1 MKKIQAAAMLPLF
14 ALASCGTATQTPVE
28 EVTMDGNLEVTD
40 ETTTDVEV
48 NVETEEV
55 PMNEEVSMVE
65 TTVESDVQT
74 IEINAPYALPNGQQV
89 SFTATLKVLNGFV
102 VEVSGLEDKMWTQ
115 ISFAEAF
122 PNAIL
127 GKELKGL
134 QIDAI
139 SGASLTTMAVNQFL
153 NTVNQ

>member
-14 ALASCGTATQTPVE
+14 ALASCGTPTQTPVE
-28 EVTMDGNLEVTD
+28 EVSVDTTGLEVLD

-74 IEINAPYALPNGQQV
+74 IEIVAPYTWPNGQA
-89 SFTATLKVLNGFV
+89 STFTATLKVLNGFV
-102 VEVSGLEDKMWTQ
+102 VEVSGLEGKM
-115 ISFAEAF
+115 
-122 PNAIL
+122 
-127 GKELKGL
+127 
-134 QIDAI
+134 
-139 SGASLTTMAVNQFL
+139 
-153 NTVNQ
+153 